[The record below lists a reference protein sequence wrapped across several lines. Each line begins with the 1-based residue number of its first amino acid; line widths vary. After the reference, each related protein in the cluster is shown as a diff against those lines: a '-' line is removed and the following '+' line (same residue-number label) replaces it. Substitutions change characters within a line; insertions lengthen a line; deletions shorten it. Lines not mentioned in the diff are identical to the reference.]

1 MSSVLIADEILA
13 KLHDAL
19 KTKVNEFNYNN
30 WLGQCSWSVKDDVAH
45 VRVPNKFIR
54 DWIVENYLEVVKY
67 ELFRITGKEFQ
78 IIFQVDHTLQKTE
91 QPKVGVANHHLPSAI
106 PLPQTEEKAPKKH
119 LPEGINSRYTFEN
132 FVVGNSNQFVNAA
145 CKAVANHPGKNY
157 NPLFIYGGVGLGKTH
172 LLNSITINILHKNPQ
187 TKIVFVTGEHFTNEV
202 INSIR
207 YDKTYELRK
216 KYRSNCDLLL
226 IDDVQFLA
234 GKERTME
241 EFFHTFNALYEGRK
255 QIVMTSDTL
264 PKDIPNLEERLRS
277 RFSWGLLADIQAPD
291 FETRCAILRKKAEDE
306 KIKLPD
312 EVCQYLATH
321 IKSNVRDLEG
331 ALIRLAAFSSLADVS
346 LSVDLTA
353 EVLKNMLTGFSSH
366 MTIDKIQESV
376 AHFFNLKISDLKS
389 PRRHKHWATPRQIAM
404 YLCKK
409 HVKASYPEIGQRFGG
424 KDHTTVIHAFQKIEK
439 QLGDNCDIREHIA
452 KIEQILDRSI

>member
-1 MSSVLIADEILA
+1 MVDTVKIWQLAQEQLKARLGAAIFDPWILP
-13 KLHDAL
+13 L
-19 KTKVNEFNYNN
+19 KPKATENGGLTLEAPDSF
-30 WLGQCSWSVKDDVAH
+30 
-45 VRVPNKFIR
+45 FR
-54 DWIVENYLEVVKY
+54 DWVEQYYRPVLQETVDSLSPQQKLPLRLEVACAGGQG
-67 ELFRITGKEFQ
+67 T
-78 IIFQVDHTLQKTE
+78 
-91 QPKVGVANHHLPSAI
+91 
-106 PLPQTEEKAPKKH
+106 APAAKIEARPPAPYPGN
-119 LPEGINSRYTFEN
+119 LNPRYTFEN

-366 MTIDKIQESV
+366 MTIDKIEESV

>member
-1 MSSVLIADEILA
+1 LSSVLIADEILA

-241 EFFHTFNALYEGRK
+241 EFFHTFNALYSDNK
-255 QIVMTSDTL
+255 QIILTSDKA
-264 PKDIPNLEERLRS
+264 PRDINKLEERLVS
-277 RFSWGLLADIQAPD
+277 RFEGGLTVDIQPPD
-291 FETRCAILRKKAEDE
+291 YETRMAILQAKCQEKKVDLPNEIVSFIAQSVTENVRKLEGTLSQIITYSLFRGSPISLEEVQRILGKNPSREVKKITPDYIVTTVTE
-306 KIKLPD
+306 YYGIKIKD
-312 EVCQYLATH
+312 
-321 IKSNVRDLEG
+321 IKGKSR
-331 ALIRLAAFSSLADVS
+331 
-346 LSVDLTA
+346 
-353 EVLKNMLTGFSSH
+353 KNE
-366 MTIDKIQESV
+366 IV
-376 AHFFNLKISDLKS
+376 
-389 PRRHKHWATPRQIAM
+389 TPRQYAA
-404 YLCKK
+404 YLLRK
-409 HVKASYPEIGQRFGG
+409 EINLPLINIGEILGDR
-424 KDHTTVIHAFQKIEK
+424 DHTTIMHAIEK
-439 QLGDNCDIREHIA
+439 TENLMNNQNSRTYQEIMVLKKLIF
-452 KIEQILDRSI
+452 Q